1 MEAVRNYFNTEGFGR
16 WQKIYGDK
24 DDVSKVRPS
33 CGSGQ
38 SLQSHWLSFAYCRTC
53 MHEADKR
60 KQNVMV
66 ARHNNELCV

>member
-33 CGSGQ
+33 CGQ
-38 SLQSHWLSFAYCRTC
+38 SLQTLSHVCCATC
-53 MHEADKR
+53 MHESDRQKLNISGAR
-60 KQNVMV
+60 QNIKVC
-66 ARHNNELCV
+66 L